1 MAQNYCKQVQWC
13 RSAVATSL
21 LALAACSGSDD
32 GANTD
37 PRRGATDEAETPREP
52 VEPMV
57 GDRRVPF
64 APEDDRAFL
73 GFFSDHQQIASELA
87 SQELERG
94 THADVRAF
102 AQRVLD
108 AGDSELDSMQEI
120 ADALGESSNEP
131 MPSDPHLQ
139 AELRHMETLEGNA
152 MDATFLTEMIA
163 HRASAL
169 PVAHRALTTLQSAE
183 LRALAADMLATHA
196 AEIGALQ
203 ALRDRLGVRGAGQ
216 DIAGASPTRAD
227 FGMEGDVRIPLT
239 PTDDLEFI
247 DFFAPHHQ
255 LAVVFANLVITG
267 GEDPAVREMALAMR
281 DAQTAELDR
290 MAMLRAVLTGDAAP
304 QSPPIDPHTYEEAKT
319 MPNLSG
325 AELDRE
331 FLAEMVA
338 HHAAA
343 IPTSHRARPHVQN
356 ADLQLM
362 ADAIF
367 ETQAREVGAMQRMLQ
382 GAPVHGVS
390 P

>member
-1 MAQNYCKQVQWC
+1 
-13 RSAVATSL
+13 
-21 LALAACSGSDD
+21 
-32 GANTD
+32 
-37 PRRGATDEAETPREP
+37 
-52 VEPMV
+52 
-57 GDRRVPF
+57 
-64 APEDDRAFL
+64 
-73 GFFSDHQQIASELA
+73 
-87 SQELERG
+87 
-94 THADVRAF
+94 
-102 AQRVLD
+102 
-108 AGDSELDSMQEI
+108 
-120 ADALGESSNEP
+120 
-131 MPSDPHLQ
+131 
-139 AELRHMETLEGNA
+139 
-152 MDATFLTEMIA
+152 
-163 HRASAL
+163 
-169 PVAHRALTTLQSAE
+169 
-183 LRALAADMLATHA
+183 
-196 AEIGALQ
+196 
-203 ALRDRLGVRGAGQ
+203 AGQ